1 MGVVEEEK
9 LVDCWRLALEGEE
22 GGRGTWSFALGPSP
36 VERLVMH
43 HWSSLC
49 KSNPYLRVH

>member
-22 GGRGTWSFALGPSP
+22 GGRGTWRFALGPSP